1 MKVVKSKALEEV
13 KLETICDDC
22 NSKLIADKDDVRAR
36 PGGATWIA
44 RYYVDCPVCGTPT
57 EVTWWLKEYQKREIL
72 EEDSPAMVALKKMDP
87 DWCFGCGEPYDG
99 SGGACAL
106 CTHARKRV

>member
-1 MKVVKSKALEEV
+1 MNKDLAEHIVELKRVVRVLENHPEV
-13 KLETICDDC
+13 LLDVEEKIDYDPIEIDGVVIEHLPLNYSIGVTLELDWEKYC
-22 NSKLIADKDDVRAR
+22 
-36 PGGATWIA
+36 
-44 RYYVDCPVCGTPT
+44 
-57 EVTWWLKEYQKREIL
+57 

-106 CTHARKRV
+106 CTHARSGV